1 MCNGHSPSLPNMT
14 RKVWF
19 LSLIRD
25 LENCLVHIKKDHFE
39 KIWESVFLSSSWS
52 FRIWSQ
58 NIPSPSESNSVAGA
72 TIVSFSRKNQIG
84 VLEFEVVR
92 LKKDHFEKIW
102 ESTFL
107 SSSWSFRNWSQN
119 IHRLSECHTVVGAT
133 IVYFSWKNQIGV
145 LEFEV
150 VRLKKDHFEKI
161 WESTF

>member
-39 KIWESVFLSSSWS
+39 KIWESIFLSSSWS
-52 FRIWSQ
+52 FRILSQ
-58 NIPSPSESNSVAGA
+58 NIPSPTESNSVAGA
-72 TIVSFSRKNQIG
+72 TIVS
-84 VLEFEVVR
+84 
-92 LKKDHFEKIW
+92 
-102 ESTFL
+102 
-107 SSSWSFRNWSQN
+107 
-119 IHRLSECHTVVGAT
+119 
-133 IVYFSWKNQIGV
+133 FSWKNQIGV

-161 WESTF
+161 WESIFLSSSWSFRNLSQNILSPSESNSVADPRLSKSLKYKFYISNLVLHWYKPFNRSYVQCFF

>member
-39 KIWESVFLSSSWS
+39 KIWESVFLNSSWS
-52 FRIWSQ
+52 FRNWSQ
-58 NIPSPSESNSVAGA
+58 NIHRLSECHTVVGA
-72 TIVSFSRKNQIG
+72 TIVYFSWKNQIG

-102 ESTFL
+102 ESIFL